1 MVLTCPVCCENYVI
15 VASLCERCK
24 IVKHAM
30 NLYSPDKVIDVIQK
44 VLVRNEKQIDNKMTI
59 YGKNETD
66 YVKKDGKWIKK
77 SKSTSELSASVSQYE
92 NYE

>member
-77 SKSTSELSASVSQYE
+77 SKSTSSVSQYE